1 MADSNA
7 LNWKDKYLTALEE
20 FELSQQRDQ
29 SRLDLLRRGL
39 VRVSLAAD
47 GLDPILDEQLDE
59 IRTAL
64 RGGRDIQSLEP
75 VIAQLERTIMA
86 LDDRRKDDQ
95 SELQELIDT
104 QLEKYLA
111 LSLPR
116 ADKTTIKKLRKSLP
130 ELLAGNGMQSDMI
143 KGLNQAH
150 NRVTGHLLER
160 IEELGQGQKGG
171 LLSRLFGAS
180 NPEKSPHLEADADGV
195 NQLAETPDQ
204 ATADYDAQHPDEQEL
219 APPHLAIEPEPAPAT
234 VAESA
239 LEIAPEI
246 TPATGP
252 ESADQSDP
260 QLPDRLSRILC
271 NLLEQLEVP
280 TDFTTRKER
289 LVDRIKSAF
298 SLNSLPD
305 FLDETTQL
313 VASTRLVAQ
322 KEFEGFLVA
331 LHQRLNDIQDFLVTA
346 REGEER
352 SQQNQEKLDQDV
364 RQELADMRQNVADTN
379 DLGKLKLDIESM
391 VNRIVSAVDLFQSEE
406 RKRREDVYQHIETLG
421 QRMATMEDEATQLKS
436 TLEAQRMEALRDA
449 LTELPNRA
457 AYDDCIEAEFSRWR
471 RHGRPLSLAI
481 IDVDHFKAVN
491 DNLGHLRGD
500 KVLKLVA
507 REISRRVRNEDFVA
521 RYGGEEFIV
530 IMPETD
536 LHAAHAAMEKVR
548 ASIEACPFNF
558 NQKRI
563 PITASFGISAFVEGD
578 EIVTCFERADQA
590 LYKAKGN
597 GRNRIELG

>member
-1 MADSNA
+1 MAESNA

-20 FELSQQRDQ
+20 FEISQKKDQ

-39 VRVSLAAD
+39 VRVSIAAD

-64 RGGRDIQSLEP
+64 RGGRDIQTLEP
-75 VIAQLERTIMA
+75 VIAQLERTIIA
-86 LDDRRKDDQ
+86 LDDRRKDEQ
-95 SELQELIDT
+95 NQIQELIDS
-104 QLEKYLA
+104 QLEKYLE

-116 ADKTTIKKLRKSLP
+116 ADKATIKKLRKSLP
-130 ELLAGNGMQSDMI
+130 KLLSGNGMQSDMI
-143 KGLNQAH
+143 KGLNQTH
-150 NRVTGHLLER
+150 NQVTSHLLER
-160 IEELGQGQKGG
+160 IEELGQGQKSG
-171 LLSRLFGAS
+171 LLSRLFGSSQSETAEEHSLDDQPGSVDDMTDEDMAVVEPVNLDSAS
-180 NPEKSPHLEADADGV
+180 DLI
-195 NQLAETPDQ
+195 
-204 ATADYDAQHPDEQEL
+204 ATAA
-219 APPHLAIEPEPAPAT
+219 
-234 VAESA
+234 
-239 LEIAPEI
+239 
-246 TPATGP
+246 
-252 ESADQSDP
+252 ADHTDP

-271 NLLEQLEVP
+271 NLLEHLEVP
-280 TDFTTRKER
+280 ADFTTRKEQ

-313 VASTRLVAQ
+313 VASTRMVAQ

-331 LHQRLNDIQDFLVTA
+331 LHQRLNDIQDFLITA

-352 SQQNQEKLDQDV
+352 CQQNQNKLDQDV
-364 RQELADMRQNVADTN
+364 RQELADMKENVAASN

-406 RKRREDVYQHIETLG
+406 RKRREDVYEHIENLG
-421 QRMATMEDEATQLKS
+421 KRMASMEDEAMQLKS
-436 TLEAQRMEALRDA
+436 NLEAQRMEALRDA

-481 IDVDHFKAVN
+481 IDIDYFKAVN
-491 DNLGHLRGD
+491 DTLGHLRGD

-507 REISRRVRNEDFVA
+507 REVSRKVRNEDFVA
-521 RYGGEEFIV
+521 RYGGEEFVV

-536 LHAAHAAMEKVR
+536 LHAANAAMEKVR
-548 ASIEACPFNF
+548 AAIEACPFNF

-563 PITASFGISAFVEGD
+563 PITASFGIAAFVEGD
-578 EIVTCFERADQA
+578 EIVTCFERADKA
-590 LYKAKGN
+590 LYKAKEN

>member
-1 MADSNA
+1 MADSNT

-20 FELSQQRDQ
+20 FEQSQKKDQ

-64 RGGRDIQSLEP
+64 RGGRDIQTLEP

-86 LDDRRKDDQ
+86 LDDRRKDEQNQIRD
-95 SELQELIDT
+95 LIDS
-104 QLEKYLA
+104 QLEQYLE

-116 ADKTTIKKLRKSLP
+116 ADKSTIKKLRKSLP
-130 ELLAGNGMQSDMI
+130 QLLTGNGMQSDVI
-143 KGLNQAH
+143 KGLNQTH
-150 NRVTGHLLER
+150 HRVTTHLLER

-171 LLSRLFGAS
+171 LLSRLFG
-180 NPEKSPHLEADADGV
+180 NTP
-195 NQLAETPDQ
+195 AETVEEHSLDAEPGNDHGIDL
-204 ATADYDAQHPDEQEL
+204 ADMSPAIPTAP
-219 APPHLAIEPEPAPAT
+219 T
-234 VAESA
+234 
-239 LEIAPEI
+239 
-246 TPATGP
+246 TPA
-252 ESADQSDP
+252 DQTDP
-260 QLPDRLSRILC
+260 QLPNRLSRILC

-280 TDFTTRKER
+280 ADFTTRKEK
-289 LVDRIKSAF
+289 LVDNIKSAF
-298 SLNSLPD
+298 SLNRLPD

-313 VASTRLVAQ
+313 VASTRMVAQ

-331 LHQRLNDIQDFLVTA
+331 LHQRLNDIQDFLITA

-352 SQQNQEKLDQDV
+352 CLQNQEKLDLDV
-364 RQELADMRQNVADTN
+364 RQELADMQENVAASN

-391 VNRIVSAVDLFQSEE
+391 VNRIVSAVDLFQTEE

-421 QRMATMEDEATQLKS
+421 KRMATMEDEAMQLKS
-436 TLEAQRMEALRDA
+436 TLEAQRMEALRDT
-449 LTELPNRA
+449 LTELPNRG
-457 AYDDCIEAEFSRWR
+457 AYDDYIEAEFSRWR

-481 IDVDHFKAVN
+481 IDIDHFKTVN
-491 DNLGHLRGD
+491 DTLGHLRGD

-507 REISRRVRNEDFVA
+507 REISRKVRNEDFVS
-521 RYGGEEFIV
+521 RYGGEEFTV

-548 ASIEACPFNF
+548 AAIEACPFNF

-563 PITASFGISAFVEGD
+563 PITASFGIAAFAEGD
-578 EIVTCFERADQA
+578 EIVNCFERADKA
-590 LYKAKGN
+590 LYKAKEN